1 MKVLVTGIDGFV
13 GSHAAEYLL
22 GLGGVELHG
31 THFPRQKTGNI
42 DHLRGRI
49 TLHETDIVDADAL
62 RQIFMALRPDKVVH
76 LAGQAFVPTALRD
89 PFGTFNVNI
98 MGGVALLDAARHQA
112 QATGAGP
119 DILLVSSG
127 EVYGKS
133 HLEPISEDSPVRPEN
148 PYAVSKASVDL
159 IGQEYRRT
167 FGLRVSVVRPFNH
180 AGPRQSPVFVSS
192 DFGRQF
198 ALIAASKQEPVIRAG
213 NIEARRDFTDVRDVV
228 RAYWAILTHPSEH
241 MVFNLCSGRIVAN
254 SETCP
259 PPENGYVTHKLR
271 GTDAASSGFAG
282 ARPFRMPQLRT
293 RRWCVDGIFMSS
305 RYLATVRRVT
315 LMPRFCK
322 RAVICS
328 SVSGLVRSSSPIIF
342 FTMRL
347 SSSSGVPPPNGPCT
361 ASEKK

>member
-13 GSHAAEYLL
+13 GSHAAEFLI
-22 GLGGVELHG
+22 GLGGIELHG
-31 THFPRQKTGNI
+31 THFPRQKTDNI

-49 TLHETDIVDADAL
+49 TLHETDIVDAEAL
-62 RQIFMALRPDKVVH
+62 REIFTTLRPDKVVH

-112 QATGAGP
+112 QSTGAGP

-133 HLEPISEDSPVRPEN
+133 HLEPISEESPVRPEN
-148 PYAVSKASVDL
+148 PYAASKASVDL

-198 ALIAASKQEPVIRAG
+198 ALIAAAKQEPVIRAG
-213 NIEARRDFTDVRDVV
+213 NIDARRDFTDVRDVV

-241 MVFNLCSGRIVAN
+241 TVFNLCSGRIVAIRD
-254 SETCP
+254 
-259 PPENGYVTHKLR
+259 LI
-271 GTDAASSGFAG
+271 
-282 ARPFRMPQLRT
+282 
-293 RRWCVDGIFMSS
+293 GIFQEVSGI
-305 RYLATVRRVT
+305 RVT
-315 LMPRFCK
+315 VLSEASRARGGDAPFIAGSFARLHRATGWEPRIPLEQTLADVYAYWK
-322 RAVICS
+322 EEIGR
-328 SVSGLVRSSSPIIF
+328 G
-342 FTMRL
+342 
-347 SSSSGVPPPNGPCT
+347 G
-361 ASEKK
+361 

>member
-22 GLGGVELHG
+22 GLGGLELHG

-49 TLHETDIVDADAL
+49 TLHETDIVDAESL
-62 RQIFMALRPDKVVH
+62 RRIFMALRPDKVVH

-148 PYAVSKASVDL
+148 PYAASKASVDL

-198 ALIAASKQEPVIRAG
+198 ALIAAGKQEPVIRAG
-213 NIEARRDFTDVRDVV
+213 NVEARRDFTDVRDVV

-241 MVFNLCSGRIVAN
+241 TVFNLCSGRVVAIRDLIDIFQEVSGIRVTVL
-254 SETCP
+254 SE
-259 PPENGYVTHKLR
+259 
-271 GTDAASSGFAG
+271 AS
-282 ARPFRMPQLRT
+282 RT
-293 RRWCVDGIFMSS
+293 RGGDAPFIAGSFARLNQATGWEPQIPLAQTLSDVYSYWKEEIGRDG
-305 RYLATVRRVT
+305 
-315 LMPRFCK
+315 
-322 RAVICS
+322 
-328 SVSGLVRSSSPIIF
+328 
-342 FTMRL
+342 
-347 SSSSGVPPPNGPCT
+347 
-361 ASEKK
+361 